1 MKFLI
6 DTNVISAISPLN
18 TARPEW
24 IGERLQRVSKD
35 LCIST
40 ITVVE
45 IRDGIARATRAGA
58 TNKAAQ
64 LRQWW
69 DAVERL
75 YGHRVLSFDLEAA
88 KIAGAMC
95 DQARAM
101 GQAPGL
107 ADIAIAATA
116 KAQGLIVLTRN
127 LKHFAGLG
135 VEIIDP
141 FTTPLE

>member
-1 MKFLI
+1 
-6 DTNVISAISPLN
+6 
-18 TARPEW
+18 
-24 IGERLQRVSKD
+24 
-35 LCIST
+35 
-40 ITVVE
+40 
-45 IRDGIARATRAGA
+45 
-58 TNKAAQ
+58 
-64 LRQWW
+64 
-69 DAVERL
+69 
-75 YGHRVLSFDLEAA
+75 
-88 KIAGAMC
+88 
-95 DQARAM
+95 M